1 MNNTPICVLHVDDDP
16 GDSLL
21 VRQACLKAEVSF
33 QVQSVGDGETAIA
46 YLSGEGIYAD
56 RERYPLPALVLLDLK
71 MPRMNGFDVLAW
83 IRGHA
88 QFKML
93 PVVVFTASNQEEDI
107 ARAYAEHANSY
118 LVKPVGIHT
127 LMEMV
132 KMIDAYWLGLNKHPN
147 S

>member
-1 MNNTPICVLHVDDDP
+1 MNATHTCVLHVDDDP

-21 VRQACLKAEVSF
+21 FSQACRKAEVSF
-33 QVQSVGDGETAIA
+33 RLQSVSDGETAIA
-46 YLSGEGIYAD
+46 YLSGADIYAN
-56 RERYPLPALVLLDLK
+56 RERYPLPVLVLLDLK

-88 QFKML
+88 QFKSL

-107 ARAYAEHANSY
+107 QRAYAGHANSY

-127 LMEMV
+127 LIDMV
-132 KMIDAYWLGLNKHPN
+132 KLIDGYWLGLNQRSN
-147 S
+147 R